1 MNKRQPSCNKATV
14 TVEDVYLQRRIE
26 LWGEGFSFYDLKRLN
41 KGIDRSY
48 EGNNH
53 LAGYDIKVDA
63 HDVRWIYQI
72 PLSEIQENKLINAE
86 DQNP

>member
-1 MNKRQPSCNKATV
+1 
-14 TVEDVYLQRRIE
+14 
-26 LWGEGFSFYDLKRLN
+26 LKRLN